1 MAISIFCVICGGLF
15 LFALGAFEIFVIFKL
30 RKIDDNTDSKP
41 NHNWSMG
48 VYMEDIPQN
57 EQNTAHLGSVPLK
70 MIYDSSEYSDLI
82 VPRVGEEICGVHY
95 SGQYR
100 FDMTGTVTRVF
111 YNIDMNWIVVHCKC
125 KEIIRRDQNA

>member
-30 RKIDDNTDSKP
+30 RKIDSQTDSKP
-41 NHNWSMG
+41 KHNWSMG

-82 VPRVGEEICGVHY
+82 VPRVGEEICGVH
-95 SGQYR
+95 
-100 FDMTGTVTRVF
+100 
-111 YNIDMNWIVVHCKC
+111 
-125 KEIIRRDQNA
+125 

>member
-1 MAISIFCVICGGLF
+1 MVINIIYLICVILVSIAAGG
-15 LFALGAFEIFVIFKL
+15 FAAFIIFNLSEINHKN
-30 RKIDDNTDSKP
+30 DNIP
-41 NHNWSMG
+41 EHHWSMG
-48 VYMEDIPQN
+48 VYMNDIPQT
-57 EQNTAHLGSVPLK
+57 EQNTAHLGSVSLK
-70 MIYDSSEYSDLI
+70 ICERGEYSDLL

>member
-1 MAISIFCVICGGLF
+1 
-15 LFALGAFEIFVIFKL
+15 
-30 RKIDDNTDSKP
+30 
-41 NHNWSMG
+41 
-48 VYMEDIPQN
+48 
-57 EQNTAHLGSVPLK
+57 

-111 YNIDMNWIVVHCKC
+111 YNIDMDWIVVHCKC